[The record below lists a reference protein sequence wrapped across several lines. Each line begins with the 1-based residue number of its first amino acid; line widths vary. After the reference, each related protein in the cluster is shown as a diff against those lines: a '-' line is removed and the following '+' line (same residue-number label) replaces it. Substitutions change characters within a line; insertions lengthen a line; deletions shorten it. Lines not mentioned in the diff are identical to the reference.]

1 MKVRT
6 EDMIKDIQQKMIA
19 LQMVGINIDYP
30 NVELIL
36 IGLAAEEKLGDQ
48 LTLKDAAEIRT
59 MFSERWEN
67 YNYEMKPKVKKTKF
81 NEWLAFL
88 IENADISV
96 RLLNVL
102 GNNKYNKFENV
113 EDITKNEFMKIRGG
127 GKATWKELEE
137 IIKTYT

>member
-67 YNYEMKPKVKKTKF
+67 YNYETKPEVKKTEF

-88 IENADISV
+88 IENVDVSI

-113 EDITKNEFMKIRGG
+113 EDITKNEFMKIKGG
-127 GKATWKELEE
+127 GKATWRELEMLLK
-137 IIKTYT
+137 IYT

>member
-6 EDMIKDIQQKMIA
+6 EDMIKDIQQKMMA
-19 LQMVGINIDYP
+19 MQMVGINIDYP
-30 NVELIL
+30 NTELIL
-36 IGLAAEEKLGDQ
+36 MALAAGENLGDQ

-67 YNYEMKPKVKKTKF
+67 YNYEMKPVKKTKF
-81 NEWLAFL
+81 NEWLDFL
-88 IENADISV
+88 IDNADLSL

-102 GNNKYNKFENV
+102 RNNEYNKFENV
-113 EDITKNEFMKIRGG
+113 EDITKDEFMKIRGG

>member
-1 MKVRT
+1 MKVRK
-6 EDMIKDIQQKMIA
+6 EDMKKDIHQKMMA
-19 LQMVGINIDYP
+19 MQMVGINIDYP
-30 NVELIL
+30 NTELIL
-36 IGLAAEEKLGDQ
+36 MALASEENLGDQ

-67 YNYEMKPKVKKTKF
+67 YNYEMKSEVKKTKF
-81 NEWLAFL
+81 NEWLDFL
-88 IENADISV
+88 IDNVTLSI

-102 GNNKYNKFENV
+102 RNNEYNKFEYV
-113 EDITKNEFMKIRGG
+113 EDITKAEFMKIRGG

>member
-1 MKVRT
+1 MKVRK
-6 EDMIKDIQQKMIA
+6 EDMKKDIHQKMMA
-19 LQMVGINIDYP
+19 MQMVGINIDYP
-30 NVELIL
+30 NTELIL
-36 IGLAAEEKLGDQ
+36 MALASEENLGDQ

-67 YNYEMKPKVKKTKF
+67 YNYEMKSEVKKTKF
-81 NEWLAFL
+81 NEWLDFL
-88 IENADISV
+88 IDNADLSL

-102 GNNKYNKFENV
+102 RNNEYNKFENV
-113 EDITKNEFMKIRGG
+113 EDITKDEFMKIRGG

>member
-6 EDMIKDIQQKMIA
+6 EDMIKDIHQKMMA
-19 LQMVGINIDYP
+19 LQMVGIDIDYP
-30 NVELIL
+30 NTELIL
-36 IGLAAEEKLGDQ
+36 MALAAGENLGDQ

-67 YNYEMKPKVKKTKF
+67 YNYEMKPVKKTKF
-81 NEWLAFL
+81 NEWLDFL
-88 IENADISV
+88 IDNADLSL

-102 GNNKYNKFENV
+102 RNNEYNKFENV
-113 EDITKNEFMKIRGG
+113 EDITKDEFMKIRGG